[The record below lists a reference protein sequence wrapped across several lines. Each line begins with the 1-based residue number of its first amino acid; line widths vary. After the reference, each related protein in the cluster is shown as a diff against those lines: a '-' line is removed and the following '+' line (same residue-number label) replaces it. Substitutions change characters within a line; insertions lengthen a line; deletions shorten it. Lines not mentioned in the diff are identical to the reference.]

1 MRTEYICI
9 SYTPLHNFFCIF
21 IKEEILFFVSF
32 KDHWETQ
39 QLKAKLTVQQKY
51 LEEEQKLHHYQ
62 IEKEK
67 EKLKMAQASIF

>member
-1 MRTEYICI
+1 MYI
-9 SYTPLHNFFCIF
+9 SYTPIHSFFCIF
-21 IKEEILFFVSF
+21 IKEKFLFFPF
-32 KDHWETQ
+32 KDHWEAQ

-67 EKLKMAQASIF
+67 EKLKMAQASSF